1 MHRMGMIIVPTQWTG
16 FEGRS
21 PFRGRGCPCPAL
33 SPTPPEMSST
43 LYNRGTT
50 TQTGV
55 RRRAEAI
62 DKSIADLRAAASTAD
77 ETNRLVRLLEAR
89 IVALEKKVTTLEAA
103 ATVATPAPATADA
116 IGITE

>member
-1 MHRMGMIIVPTQWTG
+1 
-16 FEGRS
+16 
-21 PFRGRGCPCPAL
+21 
-33 SPTPPEMSST
+33 MSST

-62 DKSIADLRAAASTAD
+62 DKSIADLRVAATTAD

-89 IVALEKKVTTLEAA
+89 VVALEHKIAALETATTSAGTDANAGTDAA
-103 ATVATPAPATADA
+103 VNT
-116 IGITE
+116 TE